1 MPARPAVHTIVVCLP
16 TDATPQSMP
25 ALAATRL
32 VAQQFRPAG
41 PVGHFAAHHRLT
53 RQLLHRY
60 QGYAAGGPV
69 RHLDLAGMRARAA
82 TSAVWLWHRWR
93 DVIDGTRDAQP
104 LSAFVDRH
112 RDEPARWPL
121 SRAQQA
127 YLAQPRVLAMTTY
140 NAAYRR
146 QPIPIADI
154 EALQVGLNSYR
165 TLAALAAV
173 PGDALAADA
182 ANWLTPRSGR
192 LADQLDYLYAAN
204 DHIDRLRPNE
214 QLVAM
219 AAWPL
224 A

>member
-1 MPARPAVHTIVVCLP
+1 MPAHPVVRTIVVCLP
-16 TDATPQSMP
+16 TNATPQSMP
-25 ALAATRL
+25 DLAATRL
-32 VAQQFRPAG
+32 FAQQLRPAG
-41 PVGHFAAHHRLT
+41 PVGHFAARHRLT

-69 RHLDLAGMRARAA
+69 RLLDLAGMRARAA

-93 DVIDGTRDAQP
+93 DVVNGTRDAQP
-104 LSAFVDRH
+104 FSVFVDRH
-112 RDEPARWPL
+112 RDDPARWPL

-140 NAAYRR
+140 NAAYRQ

-154 EALQVGLNSYR
+154 EALQAGLNSYR

-182 ANWLTPRSGR
+182 NWLTPRSGR
-192 LADQLDYLYAAN
+192 LTDQLDYLHAAN
-204 DHIDRLRPNE
+204 DHVDRLRPNE